1 MIARPFIDG
10 AVLLTAHGF
19 PAPAPRNQSGARRA
33 LQRRKPDMPRF
44 PYVLL
49 PRLDATTKPYGFTA
63 LADLANHIERQRGDQ
78 SLQIEDVETLEFRDV
93 PGLHDGVEIWTL
105 DLDGSRDRLIGYAW
119 LSGKGRD
126 VLQPALYAARRG
138 RAA

>member
-1 MIARPFIDG
+1 MTGRPFIEA
-10 AVLLTAHGF
+10 AVLLAAHGH
-19 PAPAPRNQSGARRA
+19 PSPRARRA
-33 LQRRKPDMPRF
+33 PLRRKPDMPRF
-44 PYVLL
+44 PYALL
-49 PRLDATTKPYGFTA
+49 PLLDATTKPYGFTT
-63 LADLANHIERQRGDQ
+63 LADLANHIERQRADQ
-78 SLQIEDVETLEFRDV
+78 VLQIEDVDTLQFRDE

-126 VLQPALYAARRG
+126 ALQPALYAACRA

>member
-33 LQRRKPDMPRF
+33 LQCRKPDMPRF
-44 PYVLL
+44 PYALL

-126 VLQPALYAARRG
+126 ALQPALYAARRG

>member
-19 PAPAPRNQSGARRA
+19 PAPRNQSGARRA
-33 LQRRKPDMPRF
+33 LQCRKLDMPRF
-44 PYVLL
+44 PYALL